1 MGAQSQLNKR
11 QFERVPLV
19 ARVNVTFESLDSF
32 LHGYSVNIS
41 RGGMFVATS
50 TPLDIDTKIKLSI
63 KLEHGDSLI
72 EGDGVVVRCQ
82 EMEKDDPGCT
92 PGMAIRFVRLTSQS
106 REIVEEIVRKREEDL
121 LI

>member
-1 MGAQSQLNKR
+1 MGAQTQPKKR
-11 QFERVPLV
+11 QFDRVPLV
-19 ARVNVTFESLDSF
+19 ARVNVTFDSLDSF

-72 EGDGVVVRCQ
+72 EGEGAVVRCQ
-82 EMEKDDPGCT
+82 EKDRDDPTCT
-92 PGMAIRFVRLTSQS
+92 PGMAIRFIKLSTKS
-106 REIVEEIVRKREEDL
+106 REIVNEIVRKREEDL
-121 LI
+121 LT